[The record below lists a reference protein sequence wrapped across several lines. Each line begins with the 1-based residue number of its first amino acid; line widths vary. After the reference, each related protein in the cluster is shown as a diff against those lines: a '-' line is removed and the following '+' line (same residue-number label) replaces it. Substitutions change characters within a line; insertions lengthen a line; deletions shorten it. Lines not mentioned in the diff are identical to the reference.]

1 MILKGLHG
9 TSKRKAEIIRASSF
23 RSGEGRIGR
32 AIYFWRD
39 SPLAKHLA
47 EGWFNSL
54 KARRVYQKDPLDQY
68 PECAVIC
75 VDIRCDDLEYLNLE
89 TSDIKDRL
97 MDLAQRKGV
106 DISNDAVCVA
116 LYSMLVEGMEQELHT
131 KIKVMEVRVAPPEDR
146 FVPQYQIKLFG
157 APLSYV
163 VRDKSCIIITKIV

>member
-1 MILKGLHG
+1 
-9 TSKRKAEIIRASSF
+9 
-23 RSGEGRIGR
+23 
-32 AIYFWRD
+32 
-39 SPLAKHLA
+39 
-47 EGWFNSL
+47 
-54 KARRVYQKDPLDQY
+54 
-68 PECAVIC
+68 
-75 VDIRCDDLEYLNLE
+75 
-89 TSDIKDRL
+89 